1 MEKVKITSEEILQI
15 ISERKERSNNDLEL
29 AMKFVKEDFEQT
41 KEVLMKMSLHL
52 DKLENTYNTLLKEHK
67 SRKGDR

>member
-29 AMKFVKEDFEQT
+29 ILRLKFNIDNEF
-41 KEVLMKMSLHL
+41 
-52 DKLENTYNTLLKEHK
+52 KLYINFSKIKLY
-67 SRKGDR
+67 R